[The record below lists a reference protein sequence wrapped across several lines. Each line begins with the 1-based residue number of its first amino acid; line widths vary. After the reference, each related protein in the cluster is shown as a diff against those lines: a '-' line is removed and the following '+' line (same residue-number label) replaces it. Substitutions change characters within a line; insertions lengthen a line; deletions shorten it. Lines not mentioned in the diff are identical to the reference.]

1 MPTKDGFDPDN
12 FSHCFL
18 ADEPFLL
25 ANEPERQG
33 IADEADQQLLLKVSI
48 LAAIAAAISWR
59 RQFNLPPMLRLC
71 RRPQR
76 TRRAATNWLPPLNPP
91 VGINRKVVRHHL
103 KPCLGNSKRGRLR
116 KMRRHRSSPYNS
128 PFKMLRQ
135 RLREMPEHHS
145 GWRKSNRTFGPS
157 IMHEQRTNLRKPCS
171 WEYWVCAIRFRLVS
185 RGA

>member
-1 MPTKDGFDPDN
+1 MQLPWLPN
-12 FSHCFL
+12 RRFSP
-18 ADEPFLL
+18 AP
-25 ANEPERQG
+25 
-33 IADEADQQLLLKVSI
+33 
-48 LAAIAAAISWR
+48 ISWR

-76 TRRAATNWLPPLNPP
+76 TRRAATNWLPRLNPP

-145 GWRKSNRTFGPS
+145 GRRKSNRTFGRS
-157 IMHEQRTNLRKPCS
+157 IMHEQRTNLRKPRS
-171 WEYWVCAIRFRLVS
+171 WEYWVCAIRRRLAS
-185 RGA
+185 RRLRGQPRLLRPCAFDATQKNGPGAHH